1 MERQTE
7 AATWDVL
14 LKEVFLKCSQNS
26 QENTCARVL
35 FLIKLHAV
43 TAALLQKR
51 LYVVQVFSSEFDEVF
66 KKTFLNRTLAVAASG
81 QNYNCYWLIDI
92 WWYIQAKKLSMT
104 ALDFFISF
112 YWRL

>member
-7 AATWDVL
+7 AATGDVL
-14 LKEVFLKCSQNS
+14 LKEVFLKCLQNS

-81 QNYNCYWLIDI
+81 QNCNCY
-92 WWYIQAKKLSMT
+92 
-104 ALDFFISF
+104 
-112 YWRL
+112 

>member
-7 AATWDVL
+7 AATGDVL

-26 QENTCARVL
+26 QENTSVIAL
-35 FLIKLHAV
+35 FLIKLQAV

-51 LYVVQVFSSEFDEVF
+51 PYVVQVCSCEFDEVF

-81 QNYNCYWLIDI
+81 QNYNCY
-92 WWYIQAKKLSMT
+92 
-104 ALDFFISF
+104 
-112 YWRL
+112 